1 MGLSRAEQIQLLER
15 RRDMRKEIHFLNTM
29 PKNMPGLTTKE
40 KELKTEIEKINKKLA
55 ED

>member
-15 RRDMRKEIHFLNTM
+15 RRDLHKEIRQE
-29 PKNMPGLTTKE
+29 PGLTKKA
-40 KELKTEIEKINKKLA
+40 KELKAEIEKINKKLA